1 MCQHLYSHICFL
13 LISLT
18 IFFMTT
24 DHSFQPQYGD
34 ADISIIPQNEMCKS
48 DRMNVFIGVI
58 YAYKGLLLVSGLNED
73 DDGDDYR

>member
-1 MCQHLYSHICFL
+1 
-13 LISLT
+13 
-18 IFFMTT
+18 MTT